1 MFRPRSLVVATLAV
15 TLSVS
20 TLRAGDLRIPLP
32 KKSKYTPVQKLN
44 RDGVTAVEK
53 HQYDKA
59 KKLFYEAYLI
69 DPNDPFTLNNLGYLA
84 ELEGESDRAQRFYQL
99 ASEQNSDAVIDKAS
113 NDLAEGKP
121 VSAVAGNAEAK
132 GIRINRLNNQAIA
145 LLEKDRAPEADL
157 VLQKALVLDPRNPFT
172 LNNLGF
178 AKEKEGELEAAYQF
192 YTAAGNTNSRE
203 RVEVALDKGWRGKE
217 ISSVARENARN
228 LNKRMRDGSDVET
241 RVAILNLRG
250 VSAMNRNDRRA
261 ARDFINQAYKLDP
274 ANAFT
279 LNNMGFLAEMDG
291 DRETADY
298 YYARAQEGDRRGAR
312 ITLATRKDVEGKKI
326 GELAENTDNEV
337 LTKMDQERIARQ
349 QQGGPVMLYRRD
361 KTPVVEPAQPVTPPT
376 QYRVSDADG
385 NLILPPLPRND
396 ASQPVRQGGGL
407 AMPLPDNQQPKTIH
421 QGQTDGGMIMPLPD
435 DQQPGAQPESQRPQ
449 NNPPQ
454 GQIDH
459 GLMMPL
465 PDDQQPAQQ
474 PGAQPQTQQPQ
485 QNPPQRQ
492 GQVDHGMIMP
502 LPDDQQPGAQATPQ
516 QPVNQQPAISQP
528 YSAPPSTVAPSQ
540 APAPKP
546 PAPPQ
551 ATRQNSAPSTTQQ
564 AQPVTQQPSS
574 SQPGLLLPPPDTQLP
589 QNQRPQSDSSHKA
602 QSAPYPRPPKKISDT
617 DPSKP
622 KPPQP
627 GAPRKISDQD

>member
-1 MFRPRSLVVATLAV
+1 MFRPRSLVVAIFVVGLAA
-15 TLSVS
+15 TSLH
-20 TLRAGDLRIPLP
+20 AGDLRIPLP

-44 RDGVTAVEK
+44 RDGVAAVEK

-59 KKLFYEAYLI
+59 KKLFYKAYLI

-113 NDLAEGKP
+113 NDLVEGKP
-121 VSAVAGNAEAK
+121 VSAVAGNAEEK

-157 VLQKALVLDPRNPFT
+157 VLQKALTIDARNPFT

-192 YTAAGNTNSRE
+192 YTAAANTNSRE
-203 RVEVALDKGWRGKE
+203 RVEVALDKDWRGKE
-217 ISSVARENARN
+217 ISSVARNNAN
-228 LNKRMRDGSDVET
+228 KLNKRLRDVNDVAS

-261 ARDFINQAYKLDP
+261 AREFIQQAYKLDP
-274 ANAFT
+274 ENAFT

-298 YYARAQEGDRRGAR
+298 YYGRAREGDRNGAR

-326 GELAENTDNEV
+326 GEVAENTDNQV
-337 LTKMDQERIARQ
+337 LSKMAVEQAARQ

-376 QYRVSDADG
+376 RYRVSDADG
-385 NLILPPLPRND
+385 NLILPPRQNND
-396 ASQPVRQGGGL
+396 VSQPVRQGGL
-407 AMPLPDNQQPKTIH
+407 AMPLPDNQQPTTVH

-435 DQQPGAQPESQRPQ
+435 DQQPGAQPQTQTPQ
-449 NNPPQ
+449 NQTQPPR
-454 GQIDH
+454 GQINH
-459 GLMMPL
+459 GLM
-465 PDDQQPAQQ
+465 
-474 PGAQPQTQQPQ
+474 
-485 QNPPQRQ
+485 
-492 GQVDHGMIMP
+492 MP
-502 LPDDQQPGAQATPQ
+502 LPDDQQPGAQATPN
-516 QPVNQQPAISQP
+516 QPVSQQPAASQP
-528 YSAPPSTVAPSQ
+528 YSAPATTTAPTH
-540 APAPKP
+540 APAPVNV
-546 PAPPQ
+546 APRPQ
-551 ATRQNSAPSTTQQ
+551 VTSPQPSATQTQPTQ
-564 AQPVTQQPSS
+564 AQPSATQPG
-574 SQPGLLLPPPDTQLP
+574 GLLLPPPDSQLP
-589 QNQRPQSDSSHKA
+589 ENQRPQSDSTIKTHT
-602 QSAPYPRPPKKISDT
+602 PPKRISDT

-622 KPPQP
+622 KPAQP